1 MSNELFGNI
10 AVRVISVSN
19 PVIPEI
25 PDAESVVSYAARVS
39 NPSNQDNFKTA
50 KGLLNYCAKHGHWS
64 VFEQATATV
73 EIICPRDISRQILR
87 HRSFSFQEFSQRYAQ
102 VTADNFIQR
111 ECRMQ
116 DQSNRQNSI
125 DLKDYELSRPEKDD
139 ILARWYL
146 AQDEVADVVQHHYN
160 RLIEMGVAK
169 EVARV
174 LLPEGLVLT
183 RLYMTGNMR
192 SWKHYIE
199 VREGNGTQK
208 EHIIVAQKVKEALK
222 EFFPNIIN

>member
-1 MSNELFGNI
+1 MNNDKFGNI
-10 AVRVISVSN
+10 AVRVISVST
-19 PVIPEI
+19 PVVPEI

-39 NPSNQDNFKTA
+39 NPSNQDNFDTA
-50 KGLLNYCAKHGHWS
+50 DKLLKYCASHGHWS

-73 EIICPRDISRQILR
+73 EIVCPRDISRQILR
-87 HRSFSFQEFSQRYAQ
+87 HRSFSFQEFSQRYAE
-102 VTADNFIQR
+102 VTSDNFVRR

-116 DQSNRQNSI
+116 DTKNRQNSI
-125 DLKDYELSRPEKDD
+125 PLKEFEMSKPEKEDLLND
-139 ILARWYL
+139 WYL

-160 RLIEMGVAK
+160 RLIGLGVAK

-192 SWKHYIE
+192 SWMHYIQ

-208 EHIIVAQKVKEALK
+208 EHIIVANKVKEALK

>member
-1 MSNELFGNI
+1 MNNDKFGNI
-10 AVRVISVSN
+10 AVRVISVST
-19 PVIPEI
+19 PVVPEI
-25 PDAESVVSYAARVS
+25 PDAESIVSYAARVS
-39 NPSNQDNFKTA
+39 NPSNQDNFDTA
-50 KGLLNYCAKHGHWS
+50 DKLLKYCASHGHWS

-73 EIICPRDISRQILR
+73 EIVCPRDISRQILR
-87 HRSFSFQEFSQRYAQ
+87 HRSFSFQEFSQRYAE
-102 VTADNFIQR
+102 VTSDNFVRR

-116 DQSNRQNSI
+116 DTKNRQNSI
-125 DLKDYELSRPEKDD
+125 PLKEFEMSKPEKEDLLND
-139 ILARWYL
+139 WYL

-160 RLIEMGVAK
+160 RLIGLGVAK

-183 RLYMTGNMR
+183 RLYMTGSLR

-208 EHIIVAQKVKEALK
+208 EHIIVANKVKEALK

>member
-1 MSNELFGNI
+1 MNDCKFGNI
-10 AVRVISVSN
+10 AVRVISVSA
-19 PVIPEI
+19 PVVPEI

-39 NPSNQDNFKTA
+39 NPSNQDNFDTA
-50 KGLLNYCAKHGHWS
+50 DKLLKYCANHSHWS

-73 EIICPRDISRQILR
+73 EIVCPRDISRQILR
-87 HRSFSFQEFSQRYAQ
+87 HRSFSFQEFSQRYAE
-102 VTADNFIQR
+102 VTSDNFVRR

-116 DQSNRQNSI
+116 DTKNRQNSI
-125 DLKDYELSRPEKDD
+125 PLKEFEMSKPEKEDLLND
-139 ILARWYL
+139 WYL

-160 RLIEMGVAK
+160 RLIGLGVAK

-183 RLYMTGNMR
+183 RLYMTGNLR
-192 SWKHYIE
+192 SWMHYIQ

-208 EHIIVAQKVKEALK
+208 EHIIVANKVKEALK

>member
-1 MSNELFGNI
+1 MNDYKYGNI
-10 AVRVISVSN
+10 AVRVISVST
-19 PVIPEI
+19 PVVPEI

-39 NPSNQDNFKTA
+39 NPSNQDNFDTA
-50 KGLLNYCAKHGHWS
+50 KGLLNYCANHGHWS

-102 VTADNFIQR
+102 ATDMSFISR
-111 ECRMQ
+111 ELRMQ
-116 DQSNRQNSI
+116 DTKNRQNSI
-125 DLKDYELSRPEKDD
+125 PLKEFEMSKPEKEDLLND
-139 ILARWYL
+139 WYL

-160 RLIEMGVAK
+160 RLIGLGVAK

-183 RLYMTGNMR
+183 RLYKTGNMR

-199 VREGNGTQK
+199 AREGNGTQK
-208 EHIIVAQKVKEALK
+208 EHIIVANKVKEALK

>member
-1 MSNELFGNI
+1 MNDCKFGNI
-10 AVRVISVSN
+10 AVRVISVST
-19 PVIPEI
+19 PVVPEI

-39 NPSNQDNFKTA
+39 NPSNQDNFDTA
-50 KGLLNYCAKHGHWS
+50 DKLLKYCASHGHWS

-73 EIICPRDISRQILR
+73 EIVCPRDISRQILR

-102 VTADNFIQR
+102 VTADSFIKR

-116 DQSNRQNSI
+116 DESNRQNSI
-125 DLKDYELSRPEKDD
+125 DLKDYELSRPEKED

-146 AQDEVADVVQHHYN
+146 AQDEVANVVQHHYK
-160 RLIEMGVAK
+160 RLIDLGVAK

-183 RLYMTGNMR
+183 RLYMTGSLR

-208 EHIIVAQKVKEALK
+208 EHIIVANKVKEALK

>member
-1 MSNELFGNI
+1 MNNDKFGNI
-10 AVRVISVSN
+10 AVRVISVST
-19 PVIPEI
+19 PVVPEI

-39 NPSNQDNFKTA
+39 NPNNQDNFDTA
-50 KGLLNYCAKHGHWS
+50 DKLLKYCASHGHWS

-73 EIICPRDISRQILR
+73 EIVCPRDISRQILR
-87 HRSFSFQEFSQRYAQ
+87 HRSFSFQEFSQRYAE
-102 VTADNFIQR
+102 VTSDNFIRR

-116 DQSNRQNSI
+116 DTKNRQNSI
-125 DLKDYELSRPEKDD
+125 PLKEFEMSKPEKEDLLND
-139 ILARWYL
+139 WYL

-160 RLIEMGVAK
+160 RLIGLGVAK

-183 RLYMTGNMR
+183 RLYMTGSLR

-208 EHIIVAQKVKEALK
+208 EHIIVANKVKEALK

>member
-1 MSNELFGNI
+1 MNNDKFGNI
-10 AVRVISVSN
+10 AVRVISVST
-19 PVIPEI
+19 PVVPEI

-39 NPSNQDNFKTA
+39 NPSNQDNFDTA
-50 KGLLNYCAKHGHWS
+50 DKLLKYCANNGHWS

-73 EIICPRDISRQILR
+73 EIVCPRDISRQILR
-87 HRSFSFQEFSQRYAQ
+87 HRSFSFQEFSQRYAE
-102 VTADNFIQR
+102 VTSDSFIRR

-116 DQSNRQNSI
+116 DTKNRQNSI
-125 DLKDYELSRPEKDD
+125 DLKDCELSRPEKDD
-139 ILARWYL
+139 ILARWCL

-160 RLIEMGVAK
+160 RLISLGVAK

-192 SWKHYIE
+192 SWMHYIQ

-208 EHIIVAQKVKEALK
+208 EHIIVANKVKEALK